1 MPETSPL
8 PAEPEEEDGPQVDNF
23 VNNVVVTPRSVIEI
37 ADEVGHFSFVFTFLW
52 SWNWCKFCYYLRF
65 TWLFCDLL
73 AHLSVSIHRNSPMIS
88 QLMSMVLQV
97 WVRLWLP
104 LMLLVLLRALPWLLV
119 LNLNLLSGPVDL
131 VPKEIFPPPLIKLIL
146 MMKPKNMEGLGK
158 LECKAL
164 LPNCL
169 SYLL

>member
-1 MPETSPL
+1 
-8 PAEPEEEDGPQVDNF
+8 
-23 VNNVVVTPRSVIEI
+23 
-37 ADEVGHFSFVFTFLW
+37 
-52 SWNWCKFCYYLRF
+52 
-65 TWLFCDLL
+65 
-73 AHLSVSIHRNSPMIS
+73 MIS

-146 MMKPKNMEGLGK
+146 MMKLWPKNMEGLGK